1 VLKIGARHNSRIR
14 SRWSYM
20 YLVGSESG
28 MARARL
34 GIGIARVRLD
44 IGTARVHL
52 DIGTARVRLKHWLR
66 DTKHRER
73 IEL

>member
-28 MARARL
+28 IARARL
-34 GIGIARVRLD
+34 GIGIARVR
-44 IGTARVHL
+44 L